1 VSERE
6 RRIGLNEAVYREVNE
21 KLRAVNEVFATI
33 TDSFEIMCEC
43 GHATCDDRFSIAPD
57 AYEELRRDPVLFAVV
72 PGHEIPDVEDVLAR
86 TEAYAVVRKRPG
98 DPAKVAAQTD
108 PRS

>member
-1 VSERE
+1 LSERE

-33 TDSFEIMCEC
+33 TDNFEIMCEC
-43 GHATCDDRFSIAPD
+43 GHSTCDDRISIAPT
-57 AYEELRRDPVLFAVV
+57 AYEELRRDPVLFAIV
-72 PGHEIPDVEDVLAR
+72 PGHEIPDVEAVISR
-86 TEAYAVVRKRPG
+86 TEAYAVVRKRAG
-98 DPAKVAAQTD
+98 DPAKVAVQTD

>member
-1 VSERE
+1 MSERE

-43 GHATCDDRFSIAPD
+43 GYTTCDERFSIAPE

-72 PGHEIPDVEDVLAR
+72 PGHEIPDVEEVVA
-86 TEAYAVVRKRPG
+86 TNEVYAVVKKRPG
-98 DPAKVAAQTD
+98 EPASVAVRTD